1 MSYFVNKTDGTAIVV
16 LDGTKDTTSTSLT
29 LFGRLV
35 QNYGDQTNENFVHLL
50 ENFAL
55 DSSPANPIK
64 GQLWYDTNV
73 NNIKAYNGSTWIT
86 VGTEIVGNVD
96 LTGNLTIGPNDFQ
109 IKDLTGNVSINNRV
123 NNGNISLF
131 ANVNGTSTNVLNI
144 NGSSGLITV
153 LANAT
158 SNFGI
163 PTKVYLDSEIQN
175 ARFYT
180 TSALSTNVAIIN
192 ANLTSRI
199 SEENQLR
206 ANLTAAN
213 AQIAIRA
220 TNNRVDQINLDTYV
234 AISGNVETILGLI
247 GDTQGTYGLTKNIK
261 DVNVA
266 LQGNVTA
273 INASIAST
281 NLSVTNTNTKIDAV
295 NLAQTTALVANINT
309 KSDINS
315 PTFTGTPVAP
325 TATFGANTSQV
336 ATTQYVMTRAVF
348 WDGSRKFISTD
359 DPNAALGS
367 NGDFW
372 FKYS

>member
-73 NNIKAYNGSTWIT
+73 NNIKAYNGSIWIT
-86 VGTEIVGNVD
+86 VGSDIVGNVD
-96 LTGNLTIGPNDFQ
+96 ITGNLSIGPNDFQ
-109 IKDLTGNVSINNRV
+109 IKDLFGNVAINNQS

-131 ANVNGTSTNVLNI
+131 ANVNGSSTNVLNI

-180 TSALSTNVAIIN
+180 TSALSSNVAVIN
-192 ANLTSRI
+192 ANLVGRI

-220 TNNRVDQINLDTYV
+220 TNNRVDDINLATYT
-234 AISGNVETILGLI
+234 AITGNTETILGII
-247 GDTQGTYGLTKNIK
+247 GDQDCGLFKQIN
-261 DVNVA
+261 DVNTALTSNVTIINANQTAANANIVA
-266 LQGNVTA
+266 LNNK
-273 INASIAST
+273 INS
-281 NLSVTNTNTKIDAV
+281 V
-295 NLAQTTALVANINT
+295 NLATDAALVANINT
-309 KSDINS
+309 KADINS
-315 PTFTGTPVAP
+315 PTFIGTPVAP
-325 TATFGANTSQV
+325 TPTFGANNTQL
-336 ATTQYVMTRAVF
+336 ATTQYVMTRGVF
-348 WDGSRKFISTD
+348 WDGSRKFISTS
-359 DPNAALGS
+359 DPDASLGA

-372 FKYS
+372 FKYT

>member
-55 DSSPANPIK
+55 DSSPAFPIK

-73 NNIKAYNGSTWIT
+73 NNIKAYNGTSWIT
-86 VGTEIVGNVD
+86 VGSEIVGNID
-96 LTGNLTIGPNDFQ
+96 ITGNLTIGANNLEF
-109 IKDLTGNVSINNRV
+109 KEVAGLVTINNQT

-131 ANVNGTSTNVLNI
+131 ANVGGTSTNVLNI

-175 ARFYT
+175 ARYYT
-180 TSALSTNVAIIN
+180 TTAISTNVAVIN
-192 ANLTSRI
+192 ANLTNRI

-220 TNNRVDQINLDTYV
+220 TNNRVDDINLATYT
-234 AISGNVETILGLI
+234 AITANVETIMGMLG
-247 GDTQGTYGLTKNIK
+247 DSSSGLTRQIL
-261 DVNVA
+261 DVELAMLNNVA
-266 LQGNVTA
+266 IINANVTA
-273 INASIAST
+273 ANANIIALNDRINS
-281 NLSVTNTNTKIDAV
+281 V
-295 NLAQTTALVANINT
+295 NLAQTAALVANINT
-309 KSDINS
+309 KADVIS

-325 TATFGANTSQV
+325 TPTFGANTGQI
-336 ATTQYVMTRAVF
+336 ATTQYVMTRAEF
-348 WDGSRKFISTD
+348 WGGSRKFVSTS
-359 DPNAALGS
+359 DPSA
-367 NGDFW
+367 GDGNDGDIW
-372 FKYS
+372 FKYTA

>member
-73 NNIKAYNGSTWIT
+73 NNIKAYSGTNWVT
-86 VGTEIVGNVD
+86 VGSEIVGNVD
-96 LTGNLTIGPNDFQ
+96 LSGNLSIGPNNFE
-109 IKDLTGNVSINNRV
+109 IKDVTGDVSINNQA
-123 NNGNISLF
+123 NNGNISLY
-131 ANVNGTSTNVLNI
+131 ANVNGTSTNVLTI

-158 SNFGI
+158 NNFGI
-163 PTKVYLDSEIQN
+163 PTNGYLNSEIQN
-175 ARFYT
+175 ARYAAT
-180 TSALSTNVAIIN
+180 VALSTNVAVIN
-192 ANLTSRI
+192 ANLTARI

-213 AQIAIRA
+213 VQIAARA
-220 TNNRVDQINLDTYV
+220 TNNRVDEINTATYT
-234 AISGNVETILGLI
+234 ALTGNVETLTGNILAAQAQTVAVENSMLANI
-247 GDTQGTYGLTKNIK
+247 GI
-261 DVNVA
+261 VNA
-266 LQGNVTA
+266 NVTA
-273 INASIAST
+273 ANANISA
-281 NLSVTNTNTKIDAV
+281 LSDRLDSV
-295 NLAQTTALVANINT
+295 NLAQSTALVANINT
-309 KSDINS
+309 KADIVS
-315 PTFTGTPVAP
+315 PTLSGTPVAP
-325 TATFGANTSQV
+325 TAAFGANTTQI

-348 WDGSRKFISTD
+348 WDGSRKFVSSA
-359 DPNAALGS
+359 DPDSSQGED
-367 NGDFW
+367 GDLW
-372 FKYS
+372 FKYT

>member
-55 DSSPANPIK
+55 DTSPANPIK
-64 GQLWYDTNV
+64 GQIWYDTNT

-86 VGTEIVGNVD
+86 VGSEIVGNVD
-96 LTGNLTIGPNDFQ
+96 LTGNLIIGANNTEF
-109 IKDLTGNVSINNRV
+109 KEVAGNVTINNQF

-153 LANAT
+153 LANAV

-175 ARFYT
+175 SRYYT
-180 TSALSTNVAIIN
+180 TTAISANVAVIN
-192 ANLTSRI
+192 ANLTNRI

-234 AISGNVETILGLI
+234 AITSNVETINGVI
-247 GDTQGTYGLTKNIK
+247 GDENSGIIK
-261 DVNVA
+261 QIVDVNTA
-266 LQGNVTA
+266 LTSNVVV
-273 INASIAST
+273 INANQAAANANIIAL
-281 NLSVTNTNTKIDAV
+281 NNKINSV
-295 NLAQTTALVANINT
+295 NLATDAALVANINT
-309 KSDINS
+309 KADINS
-315 PTFTGTPVAP
+315 PTFIGTPVAP
-325 TATFGANTSQV
+325 TPTFGANNTQL

-348 WDGSRKFISTD
+348 WDGSRKYISTN
-359 DPNAALGS
+359 DPDSSIGS

-372 FKYS
+372 FKYT

>member
-35 QNYGDQTNENFVHLL
+35 QNSGDQTNENFVHLL

-55 DSSPANPIK
+55 EASPANPIK

-73 NNIKAYNGSTWIT
+73 NNIKVYNGSTWVT
-86 VGTEIVGNVD
+86 VGSNIVGNVD
-96 LTGNLTIGPNDFQ
+96 ITGNLTLGANDFQ
-109 IKDLTGNVSINNRV
+109 IKEFAGLVSLNNQT

-144 NGSSGLITV
+144 EGSTGLITV

-163 PTKVYLDSEIQN
+163 PTKVYVDSEIQN
-175 ARFYT
+175 ASYAAT
-180 TSALSTNVAIIN
+180 VALATNVAVIN
-192 ANLTSRI
+192 ANLTNRI

-247 GDTQGTYGLTKNIK
+247 GDTEGTYGLTKNIK

-281 NLSVTNTNTKIDAV
+281 NLSVTNLNTKIDAV

-315 PTFTGTPVAP
+315 PTFIGTPVAP
-325 TATFGANTSQV
+325 TPAFGANNTQL
-336 ATTQYVMTRAVF
+336 ATTQYVMTRSVF
-348 WDGSRKFISTD
+348 WDGSRKYISTS
-359 DPNAALGS
+359 DPDSSIGS

-372 FKYS
+372 FKYV

>member
-1 MSYFVNKTDGTAIVV
+1 MSYFVNKTDGTAIIV

-64 GQLWYDTNV
+64 GQLWYDTST
-73 NNIKAYNGSTWIT
+73 NNIKSYNGSTWIT
-86 VGTEIVGNVD
+86 VGSNLVGNVD
-96 LTGNLTIGPNDFQ
+96 ITGNLTLGANDFQ
-109 IKDLTGNVSINNRV
+109 IKEVAGLVSFNNQT

-131 ANVNGTSTNVLNI
+131 ANVNGVSTNVLNI
-144 NGSSGLITV
+144 QGSTGLITV

-163 PTKVYLDSEIQN
+163 PTKIYVDSLDLQHRYD
-175 ARFYT
+175 A
-180 TSALSTNVAIIN
+180 NVILAANVGVIN
-192 ANLTSRI
+192 SNLTSRI

-220 TNNRVDQINLDTYV
+220 TNNRVDQINLDTYI
-234 AISGNVETILGLI
+234 AITSNVETIMGLLG
-247 GDTQGTYGLTKNIK
+247 DSSSGLTKQIL
-261 DVNVA
+261 DVESAMLVNVA
-266 LQGNVTA
+266 IINANVTA
-273 INASIAST
+273 ANANIVALNDRINS
-281 NLSVTNTNTKIDAV
+281 V
-295 NLAQTTALVANINT
+295 NLAQTTALTANINT
-309 KSDINS
+309 KADIDG

-325 TATFGANTSQV
+325 TATFGANTGQI
-336 ATTQYVMTRAVF
+336 ATTQYVMTRSEF
-348 WDGSRKFISTD
+348 WGGSRKFVSTT
-359 DPNAALGS
+359 DPSASDGVD
-367 NGDFW
+367 GDIW
-372 FKYS
+372 FKYTP

>member
-73 NNIKAYNGSTWIT
+73 NNIKAYNGSIWIT
-86 VGTEIVGNVD
+86 VGSQIVGNVD
-96 LTGNLTIGPNDFQ
+96 LTGNLIVGPNDFQ
-109 IKDLTGNVSINNRV
+109 IKDITGNVEINNQT

-175 ARFYT
+175 ARYYT

-199 SEENQLR
+199 DEENQLR
-206 ANLTAAN
+206 ANITAAN
-213 AQIAIRA
+213 AQIALRDTIA
-220 TNNRVDQINLDTYV
+220 RVN
-234 AISGNVETILGLI
+234 S
-247 GDTQGTYGLTKNIK
+247 
-261 DVNVA
+261 
-266 LQGNVTA
+266 
-273 INASIAST
+273 INADIDAALT
-281 NLSVTNTNTKIDAV
+281 ANVNAIYANLSERTSQTSNVNTALSANVISINANVNAANANIISLNNKINSV
-295 NLAQTTALVANINT
+295 NLAIDAALVANINT
-309 KSDINS
+309 KADINS
-315 PTFTGTPVAP
+315 PTLIGTPVAP
-325 TATFGANTSQV
+325 TPAFGANNTQL

-348 WDGSRKFISTD
+348 WDGSRKYISTS
-359 DPNAALGS
+359 DPDSSIGS

>member
-1 MSYFVNKTDGTAIVV
+1 MSYFVNKTDGTAIIV

-73 NNIKAYNGSTWIT
+73 NNIKAYSGTNWIT
-86 VGTEIVGNVD
+86 VGSEIVGNVD
-96 LTGNLTIGPNDFQ
+96 LTGNLIIGPNNFE
-109 IKDLTGNVSINNRV
+109 IKDLTGNVTINNQA

-163 PTKVYLDSEIQN
+163 PTNVYLNSEIQN
-175 ARFYT
+175 ARYAAT
-180 TSALSTNVAIIN
+180 VALSTNVAVIN
-192 ANLTSRI
+192 ANLTARI
-199 SEENQLR
+199 GEENQLR

-213 AQIAIRA
+213 AQIALRDTI
-220 TNNRVDQINLDTYV
+220 TRVNSINT
-234 AISGNVETILGLI
+234 AIDIALVGNVDTLNSNILFARAQTVSVENAMLA
-247 GDTQGTYGLTKNIK
+247 NISVV
-261 DVNVA
+261 DA
-266 LQGNVTA
+266 NVTA
-273 INASIAST
+273 ANANIIT
-281 NLSVTNTNTKIDAV
+281 LSNRLDSV
-295 NLAQTTALVANINT
+295 NLAQSTALVANINT
-309 KSDINS
+309 KADIVS
-315 PTFTGTPVAP
+315 PTLSGTPVAP
-325 TATFGANTSQV
+325 TAAS
-336 ATTQYVMTRAVF
+336 APRPIPSPRA
-348 WDGSRKFISTD
+348 W
-359 DPNAALGS
+359 
-367 NGDFW
+367 
-372 FKYS
+372 

>member
-64 GQLWYDTNV
+64 GQLWYDTST
-73 NNIKAYNGSTWIT
+73 NNIKAFNGSTWIT
-86 VGTEIVGNVD
+86 VGSDIVGNVD
-96 LTGNLTIGPNDFQ
+96 LTGNLTIGANNLE
-109 IKDLTGNVSINNRV
+109 IKEVAGLVTLNNQT

-144 NGSSGLITV
+144 EGSTGLITV

-163 PTKVYLDSEIQN
+163 PTKLYLDSEIQN
-175 ARFYT
+175 ARYHAT
-180 TSALSTNVAIIN
+180 TALSTNVAVIN

-199 SEENQLR
+199 DEENQLR

-220 TNNRVDQINLDTYV
+220 TNNRVDQINLDTYI

-247 GDTQGTYGLTKNIK
+247 GDTEGTYGLTKNIK

-273 INASIAST
+273 INASIATTNVNVT
-281 NLSVTNTNTKIDAV
+281 NLNTKIDAV

-325 TATFGANTSQV
+325 TPTFGANNTQI
-336 ATTQYVMTRAVF
+336 ATTQYVMTRSVF
-348 WDGSRKFISTD
+348 WDGSRKFISTG
-359 DPNAALGS
+359 DPDASIGS

-372 FKYS
+372 FKYT

>member
-86 VGTEIVGNVD
+86 VGSDIVGNVD
-96 LTGNLTIGPNDFQ
+96 ITGNLIIGPNDFQ
-109 IKDLTGNVSINNRV
+109 IKDLFGDVSINNQS

-144 NGSSGLITV
+144 NGNSGLITV

-158 SNFGI
+158 SNLGI
-163 PTKVYLDSEIQN
+163 TTKVYLDSEIQN
-175 ARFYT
+175 ARYYT
-180 TSALSTNVAIIN
+180 TSALSTNVAVIN
-192 ANLTSRI
+192 ANLVSRI

-220 TNNRVDQINLDTYV
+220 TNNRVDDINLATYT
-234 AISGNVETILGLI
+234 AITGNTETILGII
-247 GDTQGTYGLTKNIK
+247 GDQDSGLVKQII
-261 DVNVA
+261 DVNTALTSNVVVINANQTAANANIVA
-266 LQGNVTA
+266 LNNK
-273 INASIAST
+273 INS
-281 NLSVTNTNTKIDAV
+281 V
-295 NLAQTTALVANINT
+295 NLAIDAALVANINT
-309 KSDINS
+309 KADINS
-315 PTFTGTPVAP
+315 PTFIGTPVAP
-325 TATFGANTSQV
+325 TPTFGANNTQV
-336 ATTQYVMTRAVF
+336 ATTQYVMTRGVF

-359 DPNAALGS
+359 DPDASLGA

-372 FKYS
+372 FKYT

>member
-73 NNIKAYNGSTWIT
+73 NNIKAFNGSTWIT
-86 VGTEIVGNVD
+86 VGSEIVGNVD
-96 LTGNLTIGPNDFQ
+96 LTGNLSVGPNDFQ
-109 IKDLTGNVSINNRV
+109 IKDLTGNVAISNQY

-131 ANVNGTSTNVLNI
+131 ANVNGISTNVLNI
-144 NGSSGLITV
+144 NGSSGLITI

-175 ARFYT
+175 SRYYT
-180 TSALSTNVAIIN
+180 TTALATNVAIIN
-192 ANLTSRI
+192 ANLTARI
-199 SEENQLR
+199 SEEDQLR
-206 ANLTAAN
+206 ANITAAN
-213 AQIAIRA
+213 AQIALRDTIA
-220 TNNRVDQINLDTYV
+220 RVNAINADIDAALT
-234 AISGNVETILGLI
+234 ANVNIINANLAEQTSQTANVNAALTANVILI
-247 GDTQGTYGLTKNIK
+247 N
-261 DVNVA
+261 A
-266 LQGNVTA
+266 NVTA
-273 INASIAST
+273 ANANIIALNNKINS
-281 NLSVTNTNTKIDAV
+281 V
-295 NLAQTTALVANINT
+295 NLAIDTALVANLNT

-325 TATFGANTSQV
+325 TPTFGANNTQI
-336 ATTQYVMTRAVF
+336 ATTQYVMTRGVF
-348 WDGSRKFISTD
+348 WDGSRKFVSTS
-359 DPNAALGS
+359 DPDSSIGS
-367 NGDFW
+367 DGDFW
-372 FKYS
+372 FKYT

>member
-55 DSSPANPIK
+55 ASSPANPIK

-96 LTGNLTIGPNDFQ
+96 LTGNLTIGPNNFQ
-109 IKDLTGNVSINNRV
+109 IKDLVGNVSINNQV
-123 NNGNISLF
+123 NDGNISLF

-144 NGSSGLITV
+144 NGSNGLITV

-158 SNFGI
+158 SNLGI
-163 PTKVYLDSEIQN
+163 TTKIYVDSEIQRATASGDAN
-175 ARFYT
+175 LLA
-180 TSALSTNVAIIN
+180 NVAIIN
-192 ANLTSRI
+192 ANLVARI
-199 SEENQLR
+199 NAENDLR

-220 TNNRVDQINLDTYV
+220 TNNRVDDINLATYT
-234 AISGNVETILGLI
+234 AITGNTETILGII
-247 GDTQGTYGLTKNIK
+247 GDQSSGLVKQII
-261 DVNVA
+261 DVNTALTSNVVVINANQTAANANIVA
-266 LQGNVTA
+266 LNNK
-273 INASIAST
+273 INS
-281 NLSVTNTNTKIDAV
+281 V
-295 NLAQTTALVANINT
+295 NLATDTALVANINT
-309 KSDINS
+309 KADINS
-315 PTFTGTPVAP
+315 PTFIGTPVAP
-325 TATFGANTSQV
+325 TPNFGANNTQI
-336 ATTQYVMTRAVF
+336 ATTQYVMTRSVF
-348 WDGSRKFISTD
+348 WDGSRKFVSTS
-359 DPNAALGS
+359 DPSAGDGN
-367 NGDFW
+367 NGDLW
-372 FKYS
+372 FKYIP

>member
-109 IKDLTGNVSINNRV
+109 IKDLTGNVSINNQV

-163 PTKVYLDSEIQN
+163 PTKIYLDSEIQN

-247 GDTQGTYGLTKNIK
+247 GDTEGTYGLTKNIK

-281 NLSVTNTNTKIDAV
+281 NLSVTNLNTKIDAV

>member
-55 DSSPANPIK
+55 ASSPANPIK

-96 LTGNLTIGPNDFQ
+96 LTGNLTIGPNNFQ
-109 IKDLTGNVSINNRV
+109 IKDLVGNVSINNQV

-144 NGSSGLITV
+144 NGSNGLITV

-158 SNFGI
+158 SNLGI
-163 PTKVYLDSEIQN
+163 TTKIYVDSEIQRATASGDTN
-175 ARFYT
+175 LLA
-180 TSALSTNVAIIN
+180 NVAIIN
-192 ANLTSRI
+192 ANLVARI
-199 SEENQLR
+199 NAENDLR

-220 TNNRVDQINLDTYV
+220 TNNRVDDINLATYT
-234 AISGNVETILGLI
+234 AITGNTETILGII
-247 GDTQGTYGLTKNIK
+247 GDQSSGLVKQII
-261 DVNVA
+261 DVNTALTSNVVVINANQTAANANIVA
-266 LQGNVTA
+266 LNNK
-273 INASIAST
+273 INS
-281 NLSVTNTNTKIDAV
+281 V
-295 NLAQTTALVANINT
+295 NLATDTALVANINT
-309 KSDINS
+309 KADINS
-315 PTFTGTPVAP
+315 PTFIGTPVAP
-325 TATFGANTSQV
+325 TPNFGANNTQI
-336 ATTQYVMTRAVF
+336 ATTQYVMTRSVF
-348 WDGSRKFISTD
+348 WDGSRKFVSTS
-359 DPNAALGS
+359 DPSAGDGN
-367 NGDFW
+367 NGDLW
-372 FKYS
+372 FKYIP

>member
-35 QNYGDQTNENFVHLL
+35 QNYGDQINENFVHLL

-73 NNIKAYNGSTWIT
+73 NNIKAYSGTNWIT
-86 VGTEIVGNVD
+86 VGSEIVGNVD
-96 LTGNLTIGPNDFQ
+96 LTGNLIIGPNNFE
-109 IKDLTGNVSINNRV
+109 IKDLTGNVTINNQT

-131 ANVNGTSTNVLNI
+131 ANVNGTSTNELNI

-163 PTKVYLDSEIQN
+163 PTNVYLNSEIQN
-175 ARFYT
+175 ARYAAT
-180 TSALSTNVAIIN
+180 VALSTNVAVIN
-192 ANLTSRI
+192 ANLTARI
-199 SEENQLR
+199 GEENQLR

-213 AQIAIRA
+213 AQIALRDTI
-220 TNNRVDQINLDTYV
+220 TRVNSINT
-234 AISGNVETILGLI
+234 AIDIALVGNVDTLNSNILAAQAQTVTVENAMLANVVI
-247 GDTQGTYGLTKNIK
+247 LNANI
-261 DVNVA
+261 
-266 LQGNVTA
+266 TA
-273 INASIAST
+273 ANANIVSLNNKINSV
-281 NLSVTNTNTKIDAV
+281 NLS
-295 NLAQTTALVANINT
+295 QSTALVANINT
-309 KSDINS
+309 KADILS
-315 PTFTGTPVAP
+315 PTLTGTPVAP
-325 TATFGANTSQV
+325 TASFGANTSQI

-348 WDGSRKFISTD
+348 WDGSRKFVSSA
-359 DPNAALGS
+359 DPDSSLGS
-367 NGDFW
+367 DGDLW
-372 FKYS
+372 FKYT